1 MGAKVWKN
9 AEFYYLCPYENLL
22 NMKKA
27 LLLLMMFAFGATML
41 NAQDFTFGD
50 LEYSINYDDVTVK
63 VTGHVDGYDATG
75 TLNIPTV
82 AYYNGNPYTV
92 TIIDSYAF
100 AYCTG
105 LTGALVLPNTI
116 KEIGDDAFDKCGF
129 TGVITIP
136 ASVEDIGY
144 TPFYG
149 CEGIDGFVVDPA
161 NEDYD
166 SRDNCNAV
174 IRTYTNELKFGCK
187 NSTIPNTVVSIEEDA
202 FNHVR
207 DLTSI
212 TIPSSVTSIGG
223 WSFWFTGLTSIN
235 IPSTVTSIGTNPF
248 AGCADLTSITVESGN
263 PVYDSR
269 NGCNAIIL
277 TSSNELLAGCQNSV
291 IPDDVT
297 RIGDDAFY
305 FINTLSGELVIPE
318 QITSIGE
325 YAYEGCSGLTGSL
338 IIPNTV
344 LEIGESAFAHCD
356 GFDGRLVLSDALT
369 TIPSWAFEECH
380 GFTGSLEIP
389 GGVTTI
395 GASAFEGCGNFNGS
409 LILSKLLTYVDNFAF
424 ASCSGFADAVVLTET
439 PPELGMYPFGGFGS
453 TTLVVPC
460 GCVSAYE
467 NTAWHEQFTNIIE
480 DCTAV
485 AEAEDQSAKVYPNP
499 TQGSVTIEA
508 ENIQHVAIFN
518 LIGEKVFESVAHGDA
533 VSCDFSGFEKGLYLI
548 RIETKNDIL
557 TKTVTVM

>member
-1 MGAKVWKN
+1 MKT
-9 AEFYYLCPYENLL
+9 FLL
-22 NMKKA
+22 KA
-27 LLLLMMFAFGATML
+27 SLILVAFIFGTTML
-41 NAQDFTFGD
+41 NAQDFTYGD
-50 LEYSINYDDVTVK
+50 LEYSINYDDVTVT

-75 TLNIPTV
+75 TLDIPTV

-100 AYCTG
+100 YHCDG
-105 LTGALVLPNTI
+105 LNGTLVIPNTI
-116 KEIGDDAFDKCGF
+116 MEIGDDAFDYCGF
-129 TGVITIP
+129 TGIVNIP

-144 TPFYG
+144 TPFY
-149 CEGIDGFVVDPA
+149 CCDGIDGFVVDPA
-161 NEDYD
+161 NEYYD
-166 SRDNCNAV
+166 SRDNCNAIV
-174 IRTYTNELKFGCK
+174 RTYSNKLEIGCK
-187 NSTIPNTVVSIEEDA
+187 NSTIPNTIVSIEEDA

-248 AGCADLTSITVESGN
+248 AGCADLTAITVESGN

-291 IPDDVT
+291 IPDEVT
-297 RIGDDAFY
+297 RIGDNAFY
-305 FINTLSGELVIPE
+305 YISTLAGELVIPE

-409 LILSKLLTYVDNFAF
+409 LILSKLLIYVDNFAF
-424 ASCSGFADAVVLTET
+424 ASCSGFTDAVVLTET

-467 NTAWHEQFTNIIE
+467 NSAWHEQFTNIIE

-485 AEAEDQSAKVYPNP
+485 AEAENQSAKVYPNP
-499 TQGSVTIEA
+499 TQGRVTIEA

-518 LIGEKVFESVAHGDA
+518 LIGEKVFESVAHGDV
-533 VSCDFSGFEKGLYLI
+533 VSQDFSGFEKGLYLI

-557 TKTVTVM
+557 TKFVTVM